1 MQLLAINSYLK
12 DLIAWFLI
20 GTLGSKVQQVT
31 TCFTTVNYCKN
42 HVKTELEDKYLS
54 ITSSFGDEYQ
64 LKHVL
69 TNTGV
74 LQQPYCMCTTD

>member
-1 MQLLAINSYLK
+1 MVFEN
-12 DLIAWFLI
+12 LI

-54 ITSSFGDEYQ
+54 ITRSFGDEYQ
-64 LKHVL
+64 LKHVS

-74 LQQPYCMCTTD
+74 LQQPYCM

>member
-1 MQLLAINSYLK
+1 MVFEN
-12 DLIAWFLI
+12 LI

-31 TCFTTVNYCKN
+31 TCFTIVTYCKN
-42 HVKTELEDKYLS
+42 HSKTELEDKYLS